1 MQPYPNLLPGLNRQE
16 SDYTEAYRVSDYARA
31 GARRWK
37 LALLTTLVGFGAA
50 YGVCWFF
57 PDTYVSY
64 AQLLFLPPQVSERYV
79 ETNVSL
85 QADQRVAAL
94 TQTIG
99 SQATAGKLIQ
109 QFDLY
114 PRLRRWWPVAD
125 LVPYFRSALDI
136 KVVGGSDVHGRR
148 PVPHV
153 QISFSYSDP
162 ATAQKVVQRVLEIVY
177 EENQRMRSNQ
187 TFRTT
192 DFLQRQTKEVRAEL
206 ERAEQ
211 RLEEMRIADP
221 AQRFQATALATAKL
235 YEVHRRLY
243 AAQFDLRRA
252 INERDLKQFQIES
265 FRERAAGSE
274 REATSAAAQNWAAQ
288 TWRVRV
294 AEARARLEETQ
305 ARYRPGH
312 PERDAAERDV
322 RRAVNE
328 LTKVQDADEQNN
340 AKLLKQKFEDQV
352 ERMTAEVE
360 GLNRNIETLKKEEA
374 GLFEQEKAALA
385 AAQPN
390 QMAQYQH
397 LAAIREHELLKR
409 RFEELQKKQRDSE
422 VATEME
428 RVGQGETI
436 DLVEPPVLPVTARNP
451 VRWMKLAAG
460 SLLGLLFGLTVPIAM
475 LLQRPRIQSVH
486 RLDLLLGTPI
496 LAELP
501 AVRMIETPGVRS
513 WWRAPRVKLVISTQT
528 LAVLLALTLGLA
540 GCSRENVADLVARG
554 AAARRQGKAT
564 EAGILLRKAIQ
575 ADKRHGEAYREMAAL
590 AEENNDIAAAR
601 QALLRAVELLPDEV
615 ALRVRLA
622 GLCYRLYFAD
632 PGRPDALLREVEMLS
647 DQIMEKW
654 PAVADGYRLRAQAH
668 LERRRLPEAIETLET
683 GLEHAPNDASLSTQL
698 ASVLYQDGA
707 VAKASARLQALIS
720 SGVQYP
726 PAYDLYYLQL
736 MESGRTEAADA
747 VLAAKWKAFGTMEA
761 GLQLAAH
768 RLAAGRNE
776 AALNL
781 IDEAVSRHSASAD
794 TELRVADF
802 WINRN
807 DATRAGQWL
816 SRGRQAH
823 PAAAPQYAARQ
834 IEVLMGA
841 GRREEA
847 REQLAAELKTYP
859 GQPLLEA
866 WRVAIDME
874 GPEDAA
880 TVGQARVR
888 LEAILSRM
896 PDSPFVRYHLGRAYL
911 RQGDVARAGE
921 QFERCVTLDPN
932 YALGW
937 MALAE
942 AHLRQGQFARA
953 AEETR
958 FLEHRGSILAPVY
971 LIQARA
977 ELGRN
982 RPAEAERSLSALL
995 RLDPKHR
1002 DGRLLMVQTKLA
1014 TGALNDARRRLESVL
1029 ADAPA
1034 SDLQTPDS
1042 AVTIAR
1048 LEVALGQ
1055 PQRALERLRR
1065 ALAEAPQHAGLAAAL
1080 ARTAARMGQHETA
1093 LAQYRELARRDPQAL
1108 EYALGVANSL
1118 ALLKKTGEAAE
1129 QYKKVQQMSATDAR
1143 PWLNYAALISEAGE
1157 WEQAAQAYREAI
1169 KREPGNP
1176 VALNNLA
1183 DLITRHGGGDLS
1195 EALTLAEQAGKVWPD
1210 APEVIDTMAFI
1221 YLRKG
1226 MATNAAASYRK
1237 LMERVSGRDRAK
1249 LAARVERIERGD
1261 LAGALAEATAPG
1273 ARL

>member
-1 MQPYPNLLPGLNRQE
+1 MQSHPHLLPGLNRQE
-16 SDYTEAYRVSDYARA
+16 PEYTEAYRVSDYLHTS
-31 GARRWK
+31 ARRWK
-37 LALLTTLVGFGAA
+37 LAVLTTLLGFAAA
-50 YGVCWFF
+50 YGFCWVF

-85 QADQRVAAL
+85 QADQRVGAL

-125 LVPYFRSALDI
+125 LVPYFRSALEI
-136 KVVGGSDVHGRR
+136 KVVGGAESSGRR
-148 PVPHV
+148 PVPRV
-153 QISFSYSDP
+153 EISFAYSDP
-162 ATAQKVVQRVLEIVY
+162 ATAQKVVQRVLEIIY

-192 DFLQRQTKEVRAEL
+192 DFLQRQAKEVQIEL
-206 ERAEQ
+206 EQAEQ
-211 RLEEMRIADP
+211 RLEDMRIADP

-243 AAQFDLRRA
+243 ATQFDLRRA
-252 INERDLKQFQIES
+252 VNERDLKQFQIES
-265 FRERAAGSE
+265 FKQRAATSE
-274 REATSAAAQNWAAQ
+274 REATAAAEHNWTEQ
-288 TWRVRV
+288 SWRLRV

-312 PERDAAERDV
+312 PDREAAERDV

-328 LTKVQDADEQNN
+328 LAKIQQTDEQNN
-340 AKLLKQKFEDQV
+340 ANLIKQRLDDQV
-352 ERMTAEVE
+352 ERMAADVD
-360 GLNRNIETLKKEEA
+360 GLQRNIETLKKEEG
-374 GLFEQEKAALA
+374 GLLEQEKHALA
-385 AAQPN
+385 AAEPN
-390 QMAQYQH
+390 QLAQYHH
-397 LAAIREHELLKR
+397 LAALRQHELLRK
-409 RFEELQKKQRDSE
+409 RFEELQKKRRDSE

-436 DLVEPPVLPVTARNP
+436 TLVEPPVLPGMARNP
-451 VRWMKLAAG
+451 VRWMKLATG
-460 SLLGLLFGLTVPIAM
+460 SFLGLLFGLAVPIAL
-475 LLQRPRIQSVH
+475 LLQRPRIQSSH
-486 RLDLLLGTPI
+486 RLDVLLGTPI

-501 AVRMIETPGVRS
+501 AVKLIERPAART
-513 WWRAPRVKLVISTQT
+513 WWRARRIRLVISTQG
-528 LAVLLALTLGLA
+528 LALLLVALTLA
-540 GCSRENVADLVARG
+540 GCAKEDVADLVARA
-554 AAARRQGKAT
+554 AAARRAGKAG
-564 EAGILLRKAIQ
+564 EAGILLRRAVQ
-575 ADKRHGEAYREMAAL
+575 LDKRFGEAYREMAAL
-590 AEENNDIAAAR
+590 AEANNDIAAAR
-601 QALLRAVELLPDEV
+601 QALLRAVELIPEEV
-615 ALRVRLA
+615 SLRVRLA
-622 GLCYRLYFAD
+622 GHCYRLYFAD

-668 LERRRLPEAIETLET
+668 LERRRLAEAIETLET
-683 GLEHAPNDASLSTQL
+683 GLEQAPGDPSLSTQL
-698 ASVLYQDGA
+698 ASVLFQDGSTE
-707 VAKASARLQALIS
+707 KASALLLALMDA
-720 SGVQYP
+720 GVQYP

-736 MESGRTEAADA
+736 MESGQTDAADA
-747 VLAAKWKAFGTMEA
+747 VLAAKWKAFATLEA

-781 IDEAVSRHSASAD
+781 IDEAVGRHAQAAD
-794 TELRVADF
+794 AELRVADF

-807 DATRAGQWL
+807 DASRAAQWL
-816 SRGRQAH
+816 DRGRRAH
-823 PAAAPQYAARQ
+823 PEAAPQYAARQ
-834 IEVLMGA
+834 IEVLMA
-841 GRREEA
+841 GGQREEA
-847 REQLAAELKTYP
+847 REQLARELKTFP
-859 GQPLLEA
+859 GQPLLET
-866 WRVAIDME
+866 WRAAIELE
-874 GPEDAA
+874 GHEDTAA
-880 TVGQARVR
+880 AGQARVR

-911 RQGDVARAGE
+911 RQGDLARAGE

-982 RPAEAERSLSALL
+982 RPAEAERSLAALL
-995 RLDPKHR
+995 RMDPKHR
-1002 DGRLLMVQTKLA
+1002 DGRLLMVQAKLA

-1029 ADAPA
+1029 ADAPETE
-1034 SDLQTPDS
+1034 LQSPGS
-1042 AVTIAR
+1042 VLTIAR
-1048 LEVALGQ
+1048 LELALGE
-1055 PQRALERLRR
+1055 PQRAFERLQR
-1065 ALAEAPQHAGLAAAL
+1065 AHANAPQHTGIAAAL
-1080 ARTAARMGQHETA
+1080 ARAASRLGHHEAA
-1093 LAQYRELARRDPQAL
+1093 LEQYTELSRRDPQAL
-1108 EYALGVANSL
+1108 EYALGVANAL

-1129 QYKKVQQMSATDAR
+1129 HYKKVQKLSATDAR

-1157 WEQAAQAYREAI
+1157 WEQAAQAYREAL
-1169 KREPGNP
+1169 KREPGHP

-1183 DLITRHGGGDLS
+1183 DLITRHGSGDLS
-1195 EALTLAEQAGKVWPD
+1195 EALTLAEQAGRIWPD
-1210 APEVIDTMAFI
+1210 APEVMDTLAFV

-1237 LMERVSGRDRAK
+1237 LMERLPGKDRAR

-1261 LAGALAEATAPG
+1261 LAGALAEAAG
-1273 ARL
+1273 AGSRL